1 MSKRY
6 AKLTLNERFISK
18 RKGGWDHNYSLMNTW
33 AGGLIHLHTAIS
45 DKVVNCDSNLTEWA
59 TPLLC
64 CDSCAFWT
72 LSTLSD
78 PSLHA
83 PQLSVIIIQ
92 SRLPCPLPHLLLFF
106 SFFPSHLC
114 VSPANLSRQT
124 PYQPVFSSD
133 TAVAPSSQQRKNCT
147 FHTISSLTWSHFSH
161 QSFSSSLLWCQLY
174 CLRQIPVRGCVDAGV
189 NMKTNSCWKQ
199 AYVKIGAA
207 DCWLFLIC
215 CGLVPVLYHDHG
227 HPVRGIHMFPNQVLE
242 KQEWLHQEIL
252 QRMDVGKNERMS
264 LYWQIEMSAAECRFV
279 LTTRSEVPVKV
290 SIYVV

>member
-1 MSKRY
+1 M
-6 AKLTLNERFISK
+6 
-18 RKGGWDHNYSLMNTW
+18 GNTIIVLW
-33 AGGLIHLHTAIS
+33 
-45 DKVVNCDSNLTEWA
+45 
-59 TPLLC
+59 LLC
-64 CDSCAFWT
+64 LLN

-92 SRLPCPLPHLLLFF
+92 SRLPCPLPHLQLFF

-147 FHTISSLTWSHFSH
+147 FYTISSLTWSHFSH

-199 AYVKIGAA
+199 AYVKIEAA
-207 DCWLFLIC
+207 DCWLFLVCVVWYLFCTMIMAIQSEGYTC
-215 CGLVPVLYHDHG
+215 
-227 HPVRGIHMFPNQVLE
+227 FP
-242 KQEWLHQEIL
+242 I
-252 QRMDVGKNERMS
+252 RS
-264 LYWQIEMSAAECRFV
+264 LKSRNDSIRKSCR
-279 LTTRSEVPVKV
+279 E
-290 SIYVV
+290 